1 MGDQQSSMDAH
12 PIYQVSQ
19 SVLRTIS
26 SKDDI
31 MSTFSENRVYA
42 QTWILSRNS
51 QDGFGP
57 EFLVRDQN
65 RVWINDEKTHS
76 NLDTPIECLLFSN

>member
-42 QTWILSRNS
+42 QT
-51 QDGFGP
+51 
-57 EFLVRDQN
+57 
-65 RVWINDEKTHS
+65 
-76 NLDTPIECLLFSN
+76 